1 MLPSKGRRMIPI
13 LRTTRHASGVLVA
26 VALLAG
32 CGAPQLAPSSQPLGT
47 PAIHPDHNPSWMSP
61 DAKNHDLLY
70 ISDFGTDDVDVYS
83 YPKGKLKGT
92 LTGFA
97 APHGECV
104 DAAGNVFVVNTGA
117 YDILEYPHGGSTPIA
132 DLSDSGWY
140 PLSCSVDPKTGNL
153 AVTNQSLGSDAGSVS
168 IYKRAK
174 GSPKLYTASNIFFY
188 YFCGYDDKGNLYV
201 DGNTNHTNAFEFAEL
216 PAGGTTFKSI
226 TLGQSFQ
233 IPGGVQW
240 DGKHVAVGDRRAPSS
255 QGTEIYEFAI
265 SGSTG
270 TEVGSTPLDGSSDVM
285 QFWIQGPKVIGPNS
299 AGSVIFWRYPKGGA
313 PRKSIGGLSAP
324 AGATV
329 SKK

>member
-1 MLPSKGRRMIPI
+1 M
-13 LRTTRHASGVLVA
+13 A

-226 TLGQSFQ
+226 TLGQSFRNSRRR
-233 IPGGVQW
+233 
-240 DGKHVAVGDRRAPSS
+240 AVGRQARGSGRPASS
-255 QGTEIYEFAI
+255 IE
-265 SGSTG
+265 SGHG
-270 TEVGSTPLDGSSDVM
+270 NL
-285 QFWIQGPKVIGPNS
+285 
-299 AGSVIFWRYPKGGA
+299 
-313 PRKSIGGLSAP
+313 
-324 AGATV
+324 
-329 SKK
+329 